1 MYLLARCPADDSQ
14 LMYSNTR
21 MEVMIDLSNSLK
33 VWDDINIYDQ
43 CHFFKGDG
51 SVCQHEAGQQK
62 EGRLFLLV
70 LVF

>member
-1 MYLLARCPADDSQ
+1 MYLLARFPADDRQ

-21 MEVMIDLSNSLK
+21 MEDISNSLT
-33 VWDDINIYDQ
+33 VRDEINIYDK
-43 CHFFKGDG
+43 CRFFKGDG
-51 SVCQHEAGQQK
+51 PVCQHEAGQQK